1 MPLMERECDVM
12 GAQRLVNRFSCVLVS
27 AVRQPG
33 AGVGVGIVYRT
44 RDGVNVRK
52 SGYVA
57 QDVSVD
63 EAVYGALLE
72 VLNEAAT
79 ANARAITVY
88 LDQPQVVEQLNRRA
102 RAPAHLQPQFI
113 QVRCLA
119 NGLGRVRFR
128 HAKPSLGFAARRVAR
143 SALSERRPVN
153 IEYDNP
159 LLPLSF
165 ADDAAV

>member
-1 MPLMERECDVM
+1 M
-12 GAQRLVNRFSCVLVS
+12 GAQRLVHKFSHVLVS
-27 AVRQPG
+27 ALRQPG
-33 AGVGVGIVYRT
+33 TGVGVGIVYRS
-44 RDGVNVRK
+44 RDGANVRK
-52 SGYVA
+52 AGHVA
-57 QDVSVD
+57 YGVSVD
-63 EAVYGALLE
+63 EAVYDALLE
-72 VLNEAAT
+72 VLNEASA

-102 RAPAHLQPQFI
+102 RAPAHLQPQFV
-113 QVRCLA
+113 QLRCLA